1 MMAYVAKAYYIIFCR
16 SPATQSVTQCLKEN
30 KKTVRKTPA
39 ILPAIHMI
47 FSINAQ
53 WAVTH

>member
-1 MMAYVAKAYYIIFCR
+1 MAYVAKAYYIIFCR

-30 KKTVRKTPA
+30 EKTVRKTPA